1 MKVADFDFDLPPE
14 LVAQEPL
21 ERRDESRLMVVPR
34 DGEIE
39 HRSFRDIVDYLR
51 SGDALV
57 LNDTRVMKA
66 RLIGKREDTGGRV
79 EVLLLSRV
87 DAPGEGEGEG
97 GAGRGPE
104 GDGESAAE
112 IWEVLV
118 KPGRKAMP
126 GTRLSFDGRLVGDV
140 LDRTAAGG
148 RIVRFVACG
157 SFDRVVEE
165 IGRVPLPPYIR
176 KEIADPER
184 YQTVYADRAKQAS
197 AAAPTAGLHFTRE
210 LLESVESKGVQIVRV
225 TLHVGLGTFRPVK
238 VERVEDHVM
247 HAEYF
252 EVSEE
257 AARALTRTRV
267 GGGRVFAVGTTAVR
281 TLESLRTHG
290 DGSVE
295 PSSGWT
301 TKFIYPGH
309 RFQLVDALVT
319 NFHLPRSTLLMLVC
333 AFGGYDRVMSAYEIA
348 VRERYRFFSF
358 GDAMLIL

>member
-1 MKVADFDFDLPPE
+1 VKVADFDFDLPPE
-14 LVAQEPL
+14 LVAEEPL

-39 HRSFRDIVDYLR
+39 HRSFRDIADYLR
-51 SGDALV
+51 KGDALV

-66 RLIGKREDTGGRV
+66 RLVGKREGTGGRV

-87 DAPGEGEGEG
+87 DAPGGREGEV
-97 GAGRGPE
+97 GRGPE
-104 GDGESAAE
+104 ERGESASE
-112 IWEVLV
+112 TWEVLV
-118 KPGRKAMP
+118 KPGRKALP

-140 LDRTAAGG
+140 LSRTPAGG

-157 SFDRVVEE
+157 AFDRVVEE

-176 KEIADPER
+176 REIADPER
-184 YQTVYADRAKQAS
+184 YQTVYADRNKQAS

-210 LLESVESKGVQIVRV
+210 LLESIERKGVRIVRV

-257 AARALTRTRV
+257 AASALTQTRV

-295 PSSGWT
+295 PLSGWT
-301 TKFIYPGH
+301 TKFIYPGY

-333 AFGGYDRVMSAYEIA
+333 AFGGYDRIMSAYGIA
-348 VRERYRFFSF
+348 VRSRYRFFTF
-358 GDAMLIL
+358 GDAMLVL